1 MNIEMKNL
9 SENEYEDILS
19 TAINQIQ
26 ASRNAIAAQINTAA
40 NSTYWNLG
48 KLLHDR
54 KIEGGYGS
62 NIINRLS
69 IDLKSSFPD
78 MGLSPRNLWNMK
90 LFYERYANSDKKLLQ
105 AVAVLQWG
113 HNLLM
118 INKKLSDEEAYY
130 YATES
135 VLKNWN
141 RNLLLNAIKMDSF
154 SLNKNAFRDNNFS
167 KTLPALQASQ
177 ANEILKDRY
186 NLGFLGLTEPVAELY
201 FVDLLFSNR
210 KLNCL
215 VAIDLKI
222 GEFKSEYVGKMNMY
236 LSLLDKIEKE
246 ENENQSIGIILCAEK
261 DHLDV
266 ELALQDINKPIA
278 VSDYE
283 LLVPKKELQT
293 LILNEMKQ
301 AQIADDDKE

>member
-9 SENEYEDILS
+9 SENEYADILS

-293 LILNEMKQ
+293 LVLNEMKQ

>member
-1 MNIEMKNL
+1 MKNL
-9 SENEYEDILS
+9 SENEYADILS

-301 AQIADDDKE
+301 VQIADNDEAEK